1 MIMTARIAVQE
12 WNTAQTQEVSR
23 IVVTVYAVC
32 CVRSF
37 SKFKF
42 GGTQE
47 RCVVVSVVSAVICW
61 FVKKT
66 AGLWLYP
73 NKHSCFTCSIK

>member
-61 FVKKT
+61 FVKKQLVYGFIPT
-66 AGLWLYP
+66 
-73 NKHSCFTCSIK
+73 SIHASPACA